1 MKQLKQLL
9 YVVLVTI
16 TLTTHA
22 MLWQLFGG
30 GPKNQ
35 TPTPVGQVQTTSIP
49 PIQPSPGS
57 PVNINVHVAPT
68 QITNTTSSAASTAQ
82 AENQNTID
90 MQTKL
95 QAYLKSCGEY
105 TQRVHAGLISYKY
118 YMAAALALGSYLY
131 LSYVCIQGNRYL
143 LDTTRWS
150 SFKQELSL
158 QELCGLDNQTLTN
171 DLLHALHGRYIVV
184 KDPLNTLEPMAT
196 FLYEIEVERK
206 KLQYYQRLYSWIKL
220 AHLTAIVP
228 AKAVLYDTIAARL
241 DRLAFIKHV
250 FVTWACH
257 TKLKKQV
264 LQEPGA

>member
-1 MKQLKQLL
+1 MKRLL
-9 YVVLVTI
+9 CMVLATT

-22 MLWQLFGG
+22 MLLKLFGG
-30 GPKNQ
+30 GPKTQ
-35 TPTPVGQVQTTSIP
+35 TPTPAGHIQTTTIP

-57 PVNINVHVAPT
+57 PVNINVHVTPT

-95 QAYLKSCGEY
+95 KAHITSCMEY
-105 TQRVHAGLISYKY
+105 TQQVGKGLIGYKY
-118 YMAAALALGSYLY
+118 YMAAALAVGSYLY
-131 LSYVCIQGNRYL
+131 LSYVCMLGNRYL
-143 LDTTRWS
+143 IDTARWS

-158 QELCGLDNQTLTN
+158 QELCALDSQTLTN
-171 DLLHALHGRYIVV
+171 DLLHALHGRYIVA

-206 KLQYYQRLYSWIKL
+206 KLQYYHNLYSWIKL
-220 AHLTAIVP
+220 AHITAIVP
-228 AKAVLYDTIAARL
+228 AKAVLYDTIQSRL

-257 TKLKKQV
+257 TKLKKQAS
-264 LQEPGA
+264 QSPEA